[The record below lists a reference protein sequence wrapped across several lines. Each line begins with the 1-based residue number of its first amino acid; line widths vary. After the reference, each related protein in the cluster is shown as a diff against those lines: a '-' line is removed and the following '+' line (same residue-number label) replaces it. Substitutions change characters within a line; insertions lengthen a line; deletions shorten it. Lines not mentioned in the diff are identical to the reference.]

1 MLNTHHRAYPVT
13 DRSQMA
19 AVKRDVHALATS
31 LGFSTSRVGE
41 VDIIVAEILSN
52 LVKYAQAGELLVRP
66 IHHPT
71 NAGLELIS
79 VDSGPGMTDTRQ
91 MMADGFSTGGSL
103 GQGLGAIKRLADL
116 FDLYSVPGRFTIGV
130 VHIYQKPPATATLA
144 PVAVGAVVVPK
155 PGQTISGDNYFCQ
168 LTPDFFRLFLGD
180 GLGHGPDAEQAVQQ
194 AVQTLRASGSYS
206 PSTAL
211 RAVHE
216 ATTGTRGLVGTAAY
230 LDLTKRVWALCGVG
244 NIQTQLAGTNH
255 SKNYM
260 PQNGVLGYNLPRQ
273 LRDHPFPAEAGQQLV
288 MTSDGVQTRWRS
300 ARYPGIGRY
309 HPTVLAAALYK
320 EFARPSDDISVV
332 VARLN

>member
-1 MLNTHHRAYPVT
+1 MLNTPHRAYPVT

-19 AVKRDVHALATS
+19 AVKREVHALATT
-31 LGFSTSRVGE
+31 LGFSVSRVGE
-41 VDIIVAEILSN
+41 VDIIVAETLSN

-79 VDSGPGMTDTRQ
+79 VDSGPGMADARQ

-116 FDLYSVPGRFTIGV
+116 FDLYSVPGRFTIGMI
-130 VHIYQKPPATATLA
+130 HIYQTPPATATLA
-144 PVAVGAVVVPK
+144 PVVVGAVVVPK
-155 PGQTISGDNYFCQ
+155 VGQTVCGDDYFCR

-180 GLGHGPDAEQAVQQ
+180 GLGHGSAAEQAVQR
-194 AVQTLRASGSYS
+194 ATQTLDVSRSYS
-206 PSTAL
+206 PATAL

-216 ATTGTRGLVGTAAY
+216 ATTSTRGLVGTAAY
-230 LDLTKRVWALCGVG
+230 LDLTERTWTLCGVG
-244 NIQTQLAGTNH
+244 NIQTQLAGTDY

-273 LRDHPFPAEAGQQLV
+273 LQDQPFPAKTGQQLV
-288 MTSDGVQTRWRS
+288 MTSDGIQTPWRS

-320 EFARPSDDISVV
+320 EFARPSDDMSVV